1 MGDADSAY
9 RIVSEASSKLMEG
22 ALAGYWEGYRGMV
35 ESVSYT
41 RVMWSGVALME
52 RDKRWLK
59 HLYTKLSTE
68 VHTLIFE

>member
-1 MGDADSAY
+1 
-9 RIVSEASSKLMEG
+9 MEG

-52 RDKRWLK
+52 RDKR
-59 HLYTKLSTE
+59 
-68 VHTLIFE
+68 